1 MQIKQIL
8 SLIEEQQMS
17 PDAGLELIRTY
28 RKEQMEKKAEP
39 ESQAPSP
46 TIFFK
51 NEWVRTNNIDRPNQQ
66 APGNMLIFDQDNRL
80 FQHAEMMN
88 GEHNRVILVT
98 PDSDY
103 RIERN
108 RCTINPSDENHV
120 EMLLSDLAENGF
132 TPDVVLYL
140 WNGEIRE
147 FTEESVNETLRRGI
161 NSLFLLSKALMR
173 RNEPVTLL
181 HIYWTSGLNQ
191 PFHEAVGGFMKTV
204 NMESSKLK
212 AKTIQI
218 RHEHSEIN
226 PPVSKVW
233 DAAISEI
240 QHFQSDECEVL
251 IDSHTRYVKGLQH
264 IDNPEH
270 DNGSVTYQKGGIYII
285 TGGAG
290 KLGLLF
296 AEHIAKENQAV
307 IILTG
312 RSFLTADQK
321 ERISKLNESGSI
333 VEYQRTDITNRTET
347 ERFIFGVKQRYGSIN
362 GIIHAAGILRDSF
375 LVNKSL
381 SDFTDVLN
389 PKVYGTIW
397 LDELTK
403 DEDLDFFVLFSSFS
417 AYGNAGQSD
426 YAYANHFMDSFAVL
440 RSQLSRNGKT
450 LSINWPLLKDGGMS
464 LDSNG
469 IIQIKE
475 KYGMTP
481 MRTSSVLEAFLKML
495 RSSFTSLMPAEGER
509 DKMIKALS
517 IQRNTA
523 AADQDTLTAEHD
535 EEEEYAAKEKV
546 NDYLIKIISGV
557 LKIQS
562 HKINAKDSFEKF
574 GINSLMIMSLISKL
588 EDTFGDLPKTIF
600 FEYQNIEELS
610 NFFLTSFKEKVL
622 KAAGAAPVTR
632 VQKKRENL
640 SKKQHRQQKVAAA
653 PSMVQPGEDIAIIG
667 VSGRYPNSDT
677 LEEFWE
683 NIAGGKNCIIEIPE
697 ERWDFRSTYSPDRME
712 KGKINSKW
720 GGFISGVDQFDPLF
734 FHISHKEAELMDP
747 QERIFLETS
756 WHTFEDSGYTKE
768 KLDGMK
774 AGVFVGA
781 MYGQYQLFGAEETAR
796 GNPIALSSFFSSIA
810 NRVSYF
816 FNLSGPSIAL
826 DTMCSSSLT
835 AIHLACES
843 IKRGESEIALAGGVN
858 VSIHPSKYLWLSQ
871 GNFVSTEG
879 LCRSFGEGGD
889 GYVPGEGSGAVL
901 LKPLEKAIA
910 DQDHIYGVIK
920 GTSVNHG
927 GKTNG
932 FTVPNPNAQ
941 AELIAENFKKSG
953 ISPRSVSYLEAHGT
967 GTSLGDPIEIAG
979 LTKAF
984 EKFTDDKQFCAIGS
998 VKSNIGHL
1006 ESAAGIAALTK
1017 VLLQFKHQK
1026 LAPSIHSEQLNQNIR
1041 FEKTPF
1047 YVQRKEE
1054 EWRKESGASNRRAA
1068 ISSFGAGGANA
1079 HVIVEEYQNHAD
1091 TQTISGP
1098 FAAVLSAKNEDRLKE
1113 YARRLLQFTE
1123 RETKAS
1129 AADIAFTL
1137 QTCREPMEDRLAVVA
1152 SDLPELKEKLR
1163 TFCTEGTIGEGVY
1176 KGNVTKDFDKV
1187 FIFHDQKMKDKFLE
1201 AMMET
1206 KDLNLLAKLWSFG
1219 ADIQW
1224 RELYEEYTP
1233 QKVKLPL
1240 YPFAEESYWVPGSQ
1254 SAVFP
1259 ETLPQQSSLHPLLDS
1274 NESTLEQQFFKTTLR
1289 EKEIWLKDHIV
1300 KNKSILPAAAFL
1312 EMACAAGTRSY
1323 RKKKVTRLKNVIFAR
1338 PAMLLQESLTI
1349 YTHISVKDGSILFNM
1364 SPDEDAAVRTG
1375 FVTGEL
1381 DYDHHYNDDDIEN
1394 IDRQE
1399 MINRSAFVREQDE
1412 CYEYFRENGFLYG
1425 RAFQPI
1431 QRLWGGGTEA
1441 VAHLLLPKEAAYA
1454 LENYTLHPSLIDG
1467 ALQSLFGITDGREEA
1482 SVYVPF
1488 SIGEITIRKKVSA
1501 ECWAY
1506 ARKTGQKGQSE
1517 LIYDIQLLNEHGERL
1532 AGLKDVTIRKKET
1545 FSAETQTRA
1554 TADSNGKNERVKELL
1569 RQLKAG
1575 ELTAEEADYALERM
1589 QD

>member
-1 MQIKQIL
+1 
-8 SLIEEQQMS
+8 
-17 PDAGLELIRTY
+17 
-28 RKEQMEKKAEP
+28 
-39 ESQAPSP
+39 
-46 TIFFK
+46 
-51 NEWVRTNNIDRPNQQ
+51 
-66 APGNMLIFDQDNRL
+66 
-80 FQHAEMMN
+80 
-88 GEHNRVILVT
+88 
-98 PDSDY
+98 
-103 RIERN
+103 
-108 RCTINPSDENHV
+108 
-120 EMLLSDLAENGF
+120 
-132 TPDVVLYL
+132 
-140 WNGEIRE
+140 
-147 FTEESVNETLRRGI
+147 
-161 NSLFLLSKALMR
+161 
-173 RNEPVTLL
+173 
-181 HIYWTSGLNQ
+181 
-191 PFHEAVGGFMKTV
+191 
-204 NMESSKLK
+204 
-212 AKTIQI
+212 
-218 RHEHSEIN
+218 
-226 PPVSKVW
+226 
-233 DAAISEI
+233 
-240 QHFQSDECEVL
+240 
-251 IDSHTRYVKGLQH
+251 
-264 IDNPEH
+264 
-270 DNGSVTYQKGGIYII
+270 
-285 TGGAG
+285 
-290 KLGLLF
+290 
-296 AEHIAKENQAV
+296 
-307 IILTG
+307 
-312 RSFLTADQK
+312 
-321 ERISKLNESGSI
+321 
-333 VEYQRTDITNRTET
+333 
-347 ERFIFGVKQRYGSIN
+347 
-362 GIIHAAGILRDSF
+362 
-375 LVNKSL
+375 
-381 SDFTDVLN
+381 
-389 PKVYGTIW
+389 
-397 LDELTK
+397 
-403 DEDLDFFVLFSSFS
+403 
-417 AYGNAGQSD
+417 
-426 YAYANHFMDSFAVL
+426 
-440 RSQLSRNGKT
+440 
-450 LSINWPLLKDGGMS
+450 
-464 LDSNG
+464 
-469 IIQIKE
+469 
-475 KYGMTP
+475 
-481 MRTSSVLEAFLKML
+481 
-495 RSSFTSLMPAEGER
+495 
-509 DKMIKALS
+509 
-517 IQRNTA
+517 
-523 AADQDTLTAEHD
+523 
-535 EEEEYAAKEKV
+535 
-546 NDYLIKIISGV
+546 
-557 LKIQS
+557 
-562 HKINAKDSFEKF
+562 
-574 GINSLMIMSLISKL
+574 
-588 EDTFGDLPKTIF
+588 
-600 FEYQNIEELS
+600 
-610 NFFLTSFKEKVL
+610 
-622 KAAGAAPVTR
+622 
-632 VQKKRENL
+632 
-640 SKKQHRQQKVAAA
+640 
-653 PSMVQPGEDIAIIG
+653 
-667 VSGRYPNSDT
+667 
-677 LEEFWE
+677 
-683 NIAGGKNCIIEIPE
+683 
-697 ERWDFRSTYSPDRME
+697 
-712 KGKINSKW
+712 
-720 GGFISGVDQFDPLF
+720 
-734 FHISHKEAELMDP
+734 
-747 QERIFLETS
+747 
-756 WHTFEDSGYTKE
+756 
-768 KLDGMK
+768 
-774 AGVFVGA
+774 
-781 MYGQYQLFGAEETAR
+781 
-796 GNPIALSSFFSSIA
+796 
-810 NRVSYF
+810 
-816 FNLSGPSIAL
+816 
-826 DTMCSSSLT
+826 
-835 AIHLACES
+835 
-843 IKRGESEIALAGGVN
+843 
-858 VSIHPSKYLWLSQ
+858 
-871 GNFVSTEG
+871 
-879 LCRSFGEGGD
+879 
-889 GYVPGEGSGAVL
+889 L

-1201 AMMET
+1201 VMMET

-1240 YPFAEESYWVPGSQ
+1240 YPFAEESYWVPRNQ
-1254 SAVFP
+1254 SAIFP

-1381 DYDHHYNDDDIEN
+1381 DYDHHYSDDDIEN

-1517 LIYDIQLLNEHGERL
+1517 LIYDIQLLNEQGERL

-1545 FSAETQTRA
+1545 FSAEAQTRA

>member
-1 MQIKQIL
+1 M
-8 SLIEEQQMS
+8 
-17 PDAGLELIRTY
+17 
-28 RKEQMEKKAEP
+28 
-39 ESQAPSP
+39 
-46 TIFFK
+46 
-51 NEWVRTNNIDRPNQQ
+51 
-66 APGNMLIFDQDNRL
+66 
-80 FQHAEMMN
+80 
-88 GEHNRVILVT
+88 
-98 PDSDY
+98 
-103 RIERN
+103 
-108 RCTINPSDENHV
+108 
-120 EMLLSDLAENGF
+120 
-132 TPDVVLYL
+132 
-140 WNGEIRE
+140 
-147 FTEESVNETLRRGI
+147 
-161 NSLFLLSKALMR
+161 
-173 RNEPVTLL
+173 
-181 HIYWTSGLNQ
+181 
-191 PFHEAVGGFMKTV
+191 
-204 NMESSKLK
+204 
-212 AKTIQI
+212 
-218 RHEHSEIN
+218 
-226 PPVSKVW
+226 
-233 DAAISEI
+233 
-240 QHFQSDECEVL
+240 
-251 IDSHTRYVKGLQH
+251 
-264 IDNPEH
+264 
-270 DNGSVTYQKGGIYII
+270 
-285 TGGAG
+285 
-290 KLGLLF
+290 
-296 AEHIAKENQAV
+296 
-307 IILTG
+307 
-312 RSFLTADQK
+312 
-321 ERISKLNESGSI
+321 
-333 VEYQRTDITNRTET
+333 
-347 ERFIFGVKQRYGSIN
+347 
-362 GIIHAAGILRDSF
+362 
-375 LVNKSL
+375 
-381 SDFTDVLN
+381 
-389 PKVYGTIW
+389 
-397 LDELTK
+397 
-403 DEDLDFFVLFSSFS
+403 
-417 AYGNAGQSD
+417 
-426 YAYANHFMDSFAVL
+426 
-440 RSQLSRNGKT
+440 
-450 LSINWPLLKDGGMS
+450 
-464 LDSNG
+464 
-469 IIQIKE
+469 
-475 KYGMTP
+475 
-481 MRTSSVLEAFLKML
+481 
-495 RSSFTSLMPAEGER
+495 
-509 DKMIKALS
+509 
-517 IQRNTA
+517 
-523 AADQDTLTAEHD
+523 
-535 EEEEYAAKEKV
+535 
-546 NDYLIKIISGV
+546 
-557 LKIQS
+557 
-562 HKINAKDSFEKF
+562 
-574 GINSLMIMSLISKL
+574 
-588 EDTFGDLPKTIF
+588 
-600 FEYQNIEELS
+600 
-610 NFFLTSFKEKVL
+610 
-622 KAAGAAPVTR
+622 
-632 VQKKRENL
+632 
-640 SKKQHRQQKVAAA
+640 
-653 PSMVQPGEDIAIIG
+653 
-667 VSGRYPNSDT
+667 SGRYPNSDT

-697 ERWDFRSTYSPDRME
+697 ERWDFRSNYSPDRME

-768 KLDGMK
+768 KLNGMK

-1047 YVQRKEE
+1047 YVQQKEE

-1123 RETKAS
+1123 RETTAS

-1201 AMMET
+1201 VMMET

-1240 YPFAEESYWVPGSQ
+1240 YPFAEESYWVPRNQ
-1254 SAVFP
+1254 SSIFP
-1259 ETLPQQSSLHPLLDS
+1259 EILPQQSSLHPLLDS

-1323 RKKKVTRLKNVIFAR
+1323 RKKEVTRLKNVIFAR

-1349 YTHISVKDGSILFNM
+1349 YTHISVKDGKILFNM
-1364 SPDEDAAVRTG
+1364 SSDEDAAVRTG

-1381 DYDHHYNDDDIEN
+1381 DYDHHYGDDDIEN

-1412 CYEYFRENGFLYG
+1412 CYKYFRENGFLYG

-1431 QRLWGGGTEA
+1431 QRLWGGKTEA

-1488 SIGEITIRKKVSA
+1488 SIGEITIRKKF
-1501 ECWAY
+1501 
-1506 ARKTGQKGQSE
+1506 QQ
-1517 LIYDIQLLNEHGERL
+1517 N
-1532 AGLKDVTIRKKET
+1532 AGLM
-1545 FSAETQTRA
+1545 
-1554 TADSNGKNERVKELL
+1554 RVKQAKKVNPSLFTIFSCLMNKEKDL
-1569 RQLKAG
+1569 QV
-1575 ELTAEEADYALERM
+1575 
-1589 QD
+1589 